1 MEAKKVLRQIRMLIL
16 FFMFGLLF
24 AGITAIPLISEL
36 TWLLA
41 HDNMFPSWMVIWM
54 QGVLEGLTATEKQYP
69 LRD

>member
-41 HDNMFPSWMVIWM
+41 HDNIFPSWMVIWM
-54 QGVLEGLTATEKQYP
+54 QSA
-69 LRD
+69 